1 MAVKFIVS
9 EYNIVWEAL
18 KHYEKRLQEI
28 SQNSDDED
36 EEIIA
41 DDKLSRL
48 ESMFKDLQDGARQ
61 DWDLELK

>member
-18 KHYEKRLQEI
+18 KHYEKHLQEI

-48 ESMFKDLQDGARQ
+48 EGMFKDLQDAARQ

>member
-9 EYNIVWEAL
+9 EYNIVWKAL
-18 KHYEKRLQEI
+18 KHYEKHLQEI

-48 ESMFKDLQDGARQ
+48 EGMFKDLQDAARQ